1 MADIRTEKLIT
12 AELNA
17 QKKLRDDGRRT
28 DKTRQQYIE
37 NVVRLEKELKD
48 TQTAI
53 LKTKAA
59 IAKAD
64 NKARSLAKDM
74 SKLLDSQK
82 GKLLQSLGVLDKT
95 LVKEGQRVKNLALQK
110 LRTEKLSEA
119 DQKRLVDS
127 VKGLNAVREV
137 QDDVLNDFESDTLE
151 NIGKQEILNKVLEKA
166 GLSME
171 EYGSLGEKAVA
182 AIDGQVEKL
191 EKDIKTLNSEG
202 LKDMVDAVGDIED
215 EFGGLIKKA
224 GIYGGILKSKELRG
238 TALKAGIAAAAF
250 SFAKGLVENAKELKQ
265 ELGLSVGQSAVLGAK
280 VSAVEATFTKLG
292 MRAGEVKAF
301 SVGISQEFG
310 NIDEL
315 SLSTLNKFAE
325 ISRDTGISGE
335 NAAKLAKSIQ
345 IIQGGSLD
353 ASLSTI
359 EVAGNLAA
367 AAGVSKKLVLEDI
380 AQDAE
385 NFAKFAKDGGRN
397 IATAAVSARR
407 LGLSLGNVADIAS
420 NLLDFESS
428 IESQMEASVLL
439 GRQLNLDKARE
450 LALTGDLAGLAEE
463 VKNQVG
469 SQADFEAMNVIE
481 RQSLAKAIG
490 VSVADLGKIVAGE
503 KTSAELAEKKAEEL
517 EKQQSTQFELTQLIA
532 KGQQLSAIAATIQAT
547 ISSIKLVQLA
557 LSKKQTTE
565 EMKGAAAAA
574 GKAAV
579 TAGAS
584 AAKVPIVGPLL
595 ALAAIATVGGAA
607 YAFLRKKPPGAETG
621 GIVTESG
628 LAQIHKGEAIS
639 GTKNELG
646 FGNNMK
652 ETNNLLQK
660 VIDESRQLRTENK
673 QLMNT
678 LTGKVGEMAMSS

>member
-48 TQTAI
+48 TQAAI
-53 LKTKAA
+53 LKTKTA
-59 IAKAD
+59 IAKVD
-64 NKARSLAKDM
+64 TKARSLAKDM
-74 SKLLDSQK
+74 NKLLDTQK
-82 GKLLQSLGVLDKT
+82 GKLLQNLGVINKDIVKQNQRLKT
-95 LVKEGQRVKNLALQK
+95 QVLQK
-110 LRTEKLSEA
+110 LRTEQLDEA
-119 DQKRLVDS
+119 DQQRLLNS

-137 QDDVLNDFESDTLE
+137 QDDVLSDFESGTLE
-151 NIGKQEILNKVLEKA
+151 NIGSQEILNKVLEKA
-166 GLSME
+166 GLTME
-171 EYGSLGEKAVA
+171 EYGNLSEDAVA
-182 AIDGQVEKL
+182 AIKGQVEQL
-191 EKDIKTLNSEG
+191 EGSIKTLNSEG
-202 LKDMVDAVGDIED
+202 LKEMVDTVGDIED

-224 GIYGGILKSKELRG
+224 EIYGGILKSPELRG

-301 SVGISQEFG
+301 SVAISQEFG

-315 SLSTLNKFAE
+315 SLATLNKFAA
-325 ISRDTGISGE
+325 ISTQTGLSGE

-359 EVAGNLAA
+359 KVAQNLAD
-367 AAGVSKKLVLEDI
+367 AAGVSSKLVLEDI
-380 AQDAE
+380 ANDTE

-407 LGLSLGNVADIAS
+407 LGLSLGNVASIAE

-490 VSVADLGKIVAGE
+490 VSVADLGKIVAGD

-517 EKQQSTQFELTQLIA
+517 EKQQATQFELTQLIA
-532 KGQQLSAIAATIQAT
+532 KGQQISAVAAAIQAT
-547 ISSIKLVQLA
+547 ISTIKLAQLA

-565 EMKGAAAAA
+565 ELKGAAAAA

-584 AAKVPIVGPLL
+584 AAMTPFIGPAL
-595 ALAAIATVGGAA
+595 AIAAIASVGAIA
-607 YAFLRKKPPGAETG
+607 YKMLKKPPGAETG

-646 FGNNMK
+646 FGADMK